1 MAKRKKNDLFTVQF
15 NLDKK
20 HNFMSRSEAEH
31 LIFVGN
37 SQDSFSKTYD
47 SIKFEDLQVVQIL
60 EIKNFYTDSK
70 CKM

>member
-1 MAKRKKNDLFTVQF
+1 M
-15 NLDKK
+15 
-20 HNFMSRSEAEH
+20 SEAEH